1 MVGGCPA
8 GQYGAMT
15 ILAIGLTLLGA
26 VCFAVASVLQHHAVT
41 TTERPIEP
49 GRADQV
55 QQIDEPAGAGRLTG
69 RHLLA
74 IVRRRRWLEG
84 AGIEVVGSLVSGFAL
99 LLAPLRVVQPVGVLA
114 VPLAVLLSAA
124 RSRRYPSRGVLAGLA
139 MTVGGVVLF
148 VVASAGSATT
158 HMPSAAATV
167 TAGLVV
173 AALVVLLSVAG
184 LALHHRGTLRCL
196 ALSGAVAVAYGLL
209 SALVRV
215 ASQAAADTGI
225 LSPLVLGCAAGALV
239 AFVVGAWLVQH
250 AYHAGAPE
258 IVIAVLTVVDPIVA
272 VLLGAVLLGEGSSTP
287 AGAWVL
293 LGAAAV
299 TATVGVLI
307 LAHHHP
313 DAVAARAERE
323 NESPSQSVPE
333 PVSLKA

>member
-1 MVGGCPA
+1 
-8 GQYGAMT
+8 MT
-15 ILAIGLTLLGA
+15 ILAIGLTLIGA

-41 TTERPIEP
+41 TTEHPDETGSAGEI
-49 GRADQV
+49 GQL
-55 QQIDEPAGAGRLTG
+55 DEPAGTRPLSA

-74 IVRRRRWLEG
+74 IVRRRRWLQG
-84 AGIEVVGSLVSGFAL
+84 AGLAAVGSVVNGAAL
-99 LLAPLRVVQPVGVLA
+99 LMAPLRVVQPVGVLA

-124 RSRRYPSRGVLAGLA
+124 KARRRPSRGVLLGAA
-139 MTVGGVVLF
+139 MTVGGVAVF

-158 HMPSAAATV
+158 HTPSATATI

-173 AALVVLLSVAG
+173 AALVVVLAVAG
-184 LALHHRGTLRCL
+184 LSRQGRGPLRCL
-196 ALSGAVAVAYGLL
+196 ALASAVATAYGLL

-215 ASQAAADTGI
+215 AAQAAADTGI

-239 AFVVGAWLVQH
+239 AFALGAWLVQH

-258 IVIAVLTVVDPIVA
+258 IVIACLTVVDPIVA
-272 VLLGAVLLGEGSSTP
+272 VLLGAVLLGEGASTP
-287 AGAWVL
+287 VGAWVL

-299 TATVGVLI
+299 TATIGVLT

-323 NESPSQSVPE
+323 DV
-333 PVSLKA
+333 VAVVA

>member
-1 MVGGCPA
+1 
-8 GQYGAMT
+8 MT
-15 ILAIGLTLLGA
+15 ILAIGLTLIGA

-41 TTERPIEP
+41 TTEHPDEA
-49 GRADQV
+49 GRTDENGQL
-55 QQIDEPAGAGRLTG
+55 DEPAGTRDLSP

-84 AGIEVVGSLVSGFAL
+84 AGLAGIGSIVNGIAL

-124 RSRRYPSRGVLAGLA
+124 KARRAPSGGVLLGAAL
-139 MTVGGVVLF
+139 TVGGVAVF

-158 HMPSAAATV
+158 HTPSATATV

-173 AALVVLLSVAG
+173 AALVVLLGAAG
-184 LALHHRGTLRCL
+184 LARQGRGPLRVL
-196 ALSGAVAVAYGLL
+196 ALASAVAAAYGLL

-215 ASQAAADTGI
+215 AAQAAADTGI

-258 IVIAVLTVVDPIVA
+258 IVIACLTVVDPLVA
-272 VLLGAVLLGEGSSTP
+272 VVLGAVLLGEGSTTP
-287 AGAWVL
+287 VGAWVL
-293 LGAAAV
+293 LGAAAL
-299 TATVGVLI
+299 TATVGVLT

-323 NESPSQSVPE
+323 A
-333 PVSLKA
+333 SLAVGA

>member
-1 MVGGCPA
+1 
-8 GQYGAMT
+8 MT
-15 ILAIGLTLLGA
+15 ILAIGLTLVGA

-41 TTERPIEP
+41 TTEHPDVLDGTRGATRPGEL
-49 GRADQV
+49 
-55 QQIDEPAGAGRLTG
+55 AGRRNLST

-74 IVRRRRWLEG
+74 IVRRRRWLQG
-84 AGIEVVGSLVSGFAL
+84 AGLAGIGSLVNGFAL

-124 RSRRYPSRGVLAGLA
+124 RARRRPSRGVLLGAAL
-139 MTVGGVVLF
+139 TVGGVVVF

-158 HMPSAAATV
+158 HTPTAAATV
-167 TAGLVV
+167 VAGLVV
-173 AALVVLLSVAG
+173 MGLVAVLAVAG
-184 LALHHRGTLRCL
+184 LSRSGQGPLRCL
-196 ALSGAVAVAYGLL
+196 ALASAVAVAYGLL

-215 ASQAAADTGI
+215 AAQAAADTGI

-239 AFVVGAWLVQH
+239 AFAVGAWLVQH

-258 IVIAVLTVVDPIVA
+258 IVIACLTVVDPIVA

-287 AGAWVL
+287 VTAWVI
-293 LGAAAV
+293 LGAAAL
-299 TATVGVLI
+299 TATVGVLT

-323 NESPSQSVPE
+323 DTLAVG
-333 PVSLKA
+333 A

>member
-1 MVGGCPA
+1 
-8 GQYGAMT
+8 MT
-15 ILAIGLTLLGA
+15 ILAIGLTLVGA

-41 TTERPIEP
+41 TTEHPDVLDGTRGATRPGEL
-49 GRADQV
+49 
-55 QQIDEPAGAGRLTG
+55 AGRNLST

-74 IVRRRRWLEG
+74 IVRRRRWLQG
-84 AGIEVVGSLVSGFAL
+84 AGLAGIGSLVNGFAL

-124 RSRRYPSRGVLAGLA
+124 RARRRPSRGVLLGAAL
-139 MTVGGVVLF
+139 TVGGVVVF

-158 HMPSAAATV
+158 HTPTAAATLV
-167 TAGLVV
+167 AGLVV
-173 AALVVLLSVAG
+173 MGLVAVLAVAG
-184 LALHHRGTLRCL
+184 LSRSGQGPLRCL
-196 ALSGAVAVAYGLL
+196 ALASAVAVAYGLL

-215 ASQAAADTGI
+215 AAQAAADTGI

-239 AFVVGAWLVQH
+239 AFAVGAWLVQH

-258 IVIAVLTVVDPIVA
+258 IVIACLTVVDPIVA

-287 AGAWVL
+287 VTAWVI
-293 LGAAAV
+293 LGAAAL
-299 TATVGVLI
+299 TATVGVLT

-323 NESPSQSVPE
+323 DTLAVG
-333 PVSLKA
+333 A

>member
-1 MVGGCPA
+1 MEP
-8 GQYGAMT
+8 MT
-15 ILAIGLTLLGA
+15 ILAIGLTLIGA

-49 GRADQV
+49 SRADQA
-55 QQIDEPAGAGRLTG
+55 QQVEDPADARRLTG
-69 RHLLA
+69 RHLMA

-84 AGIEVVGSLVSGFAL
+84 AGLAAVGSLVNGFAL

-124 RSRRYPSRGVLAGLA
+124 RARRKPSRGVLAGAA
-139 MTVGGVVLF
+139 MTVGGVAVF

-158 HMPSAAATV
+158 HTPSAAVTL

-173 AALVVLLSVAG
+173 AALVVLLSVVG
-184 LALHHRGTLRCL
+184 LARHDRGTLRCL
-196 ALSGAVAVAYGLL
+196 ALASAVAVAYGLL

-215 ASQAAADTGI
+215 AAQAAADTGI

-239 AFVVGAWLVQH
+239 AFAVGAWLVQH

-258 IVIAVLTVVDPIVA
+258 IVIACLTVVDPIVA
-272 VLLGAVLLGEGSSTP
+272 VVLGAVLLGEGSSTP
-287 AGAWVL
+287 VGAWAL
-293 LGAAAV
+293 LGGAAV
-299 TATVGVLI
+299 IAAIGVLI

-323 NESPSQSVPE
+323 APLAVE
-333 PVSLKA
+333 A